1 MKKVSLI
8 IAAAAL
14 GFFAYASAY
23 DQTKSAPV
31 AEKVVEKAE
40 VKVAAADVTE
50 VQEVSVEEVK
60 QLIADKSAKFA
71 IVDANNDGARK
82 DAGTIANAILLTS
95 YNQYALSEL
104 PANKATTLVFYCYN
118 SYCQASHAAAE
129 RAIGEG
135 YTDVRVMKAG
145 IAGWNKANKT

>member
-1 MKKVSLI
+1 MKTI
-8 IAAAAL
+8 IFAVVAAAL
-14 GFFAYASAY
+14 GFFVFANANEPAKPTQMA
-23 DQTKSAPV
+23 DKVIAKT
-31 AEKVVEKAE
+31 AEI
-40 VKVAAADVTE
+40 
-50 VQEVSVEEVK
+50 QEVSVEQVK
-60 QLIADKSAKFA
+60 QLMADNKTKFA

-104 PANKATTLVFYCYN
+104 PADKATTLVFYCYN

-129 RAIGEG
+129 RAIGAG

-145 IAGWNKANKT
+145 IAGWNKANKA